1 MFFLTW
7 FADHRGPA
15 GFLQNESRGQIMYQP
30 ENPQLQKLTDL
41 LIWFKKVS
49 FLVPNRYYQSSGP
62 SRKPWLFFRFEPSD
76 SEAQNLRLRLPT
88 GYSEVQTGVNP
99 TGISHRGTG
108 DLYTSK
114 GFNRIEKQLDKFLA
128 LGCKYVNI
136 HKRRFLTILI
146 I

>member
-41 LIWFKKVS
+41 SIWFKKVS
-49 FLVPNRYYQSSGP
+49 FFISS
-62 SRKPWLFFRFEPSD
+62 SRSSPKPHPILAP
-76 SEAQNLRLRLPT
+76 RLPT
-88 GYSEVQTGVNP
+88 GYSEVQLWMSVNP
-99 TGISHRGTG
+99 TWISHRGIT

-114 GFNRIEKQLDKFLA
+114 DFNRIEKAVANKVLA
-128 LGCKYVNI
+128 LGCNVNFY
-136 HKRRFLTILI
+136 KWRFLTFWNN
-146 I
+146 